1 MNNDVEKFGGKK
13 LIKIVLLAIAVF
25 VIGGI
30 GGVFS
35 DRYLL
40 PKISQHPFLSK
51 CAFLKKAN
59 ENVTVIEKTE
69 QVIVKEEDS
78 IGKIISRPSSA
89 MVNILSISKS
99 GLLKNGSGFVVTGD
113 GLIVTYLDSIIA
125 EDATYKI
132 FISDGSE
139 YDAELAGIDNYSNLV
154 YLRISKSNLPAISFI
169 NSDEVEAGKK
179 IIVLGNSAMQY
190 QNQLAMGIISS
201 PENTFNLAG
210 KTVSFSDKF
219 EGVLGIGADLS
230 DRFVGGPAV
239 DYNGDAIGLIGKIK
253 IDNQDKYFIIPANE
267 INRSI
272 GLVIGGKANERAK
285 LGVYYISLTKSYAAS
300 GKSSKEK
307 GALIFSPSGIQSL
320 AFLSGSNGEKAGLL
334 FGDIIISVDGKEVN
348 LDNSLAE
355 IVSRYQTGEKA
366 TLRILRAEKEMDIE
380 VSF

>member
-1 MNNDVEKFGGKK
+1 MNDNVEKFGGKK
-13 LIKIVLLAIAVF
+13 LIKIILFVIAIF

-40 PKISQHPFLSK
+40 PKISQYPFFSK

-78 IGKIISRPSSA
+78 IGRIISRPSSA
-89 MVNILSISKS
+89 MVNILSIGKS

-113 GLIVTYLDSIIA
+113 GLIVTYLDAIIA
-125 EDATYKI
+125 EDAAYKI

-139 YDAELAGIDNYSNLV
+139 YDAELAGIDDYSNLV
-154 YLRISKSNLPAISFI
+154 YLRISKSNLPTISFV
-169 NSDEVEAGKK
+169 NSDEIEAGKK

-230 DRFVGGPAV
+230 DRFIGGPAV

-272 GLVIGGKANERAK
+272 GLVINGKLKERAK
-285 LGVYYISLTKSYAAS
+285 LGIYYISLTKSYAAS

-320 AFLSGSNGEKAGLL
+320 AFLSESNGEKAGLL
-334 FGDIIISVDGKEVN
+334 LGDIIISVDGKEVN
-348 LDNSLAE
+348 PDNSLAE
-355 IVSRYQTGEKA
+355 IISRYQTGDKA
-366 TLRILRAEKEMDIE
+366 IFHILRFEKETDIE
-380 VSF
+380 VNF

>member
-113 GLIVTYLDSIIA
+113 GLIVTYLDAIIA

>member
-1 MNNDVEKFGGKK
+1 MDTLAVEQGTPRQLG
-13 LIKIVLLAIAVF
+13 LVAARHLAF
-25 VIGGI
+25 
-30 GGVFS
+30 
-35 DRYLL
+35 
-40 PKISQHPFLSK
+40 SK

-78 IGKIISRPSSA
+78 IGRIISRPSSA
-89 MVNILSISKS
+89 MVNILSIGKS

-113 GLIVTYLDSIIA
+113 GLIVTYLDAIIA
-125 EDATYKI
+125 EDAAYKI

-139 YDAELAGIDNYSNLV
+139 YDAELAGIDDYSNLV
-154 YLRISKSNLPAISFI
+154 YLRISKSNLPTISFV
-169 NSDEVEAGKK
+169 NSDEIEAGKK

-230 DRFVGGPAV
+230 DRFIGGPAV

-272 GLVIGGKANERAK
+272 GLVINGKLKERAK
-285 LGVYYISLTKSYAAS
+285 LGIYYISLTKSYAAS

-320 AFLSGSNGEKAGLL
+320 AFLSESNGEKAGLL
-334 FGDIIISVDGKEVN
+334 LGDIIISVDGKEVN
-348 LDNSLAE
+348 PDNSLAE
-355 IVSRYQTGEKA
+355 IISRYQTGDKA
-366 TLRILRAEKEMDIE
+366 IFHILRFEKETDIE
-380 VSF
+380 VNF

>member
-1 MNNDVEKFGGKK
+1 MNDNVEKFGGKK
-13 LIKIVLLAIAVF
+13 LIKIVLVVIAVF

-40 PKISQHPFLSK
+40 PKISQHPFFSK

-78 IGKIISRPSSA
+78 IGRIISRPSSA
-89 MVNILSISKS
+89 MVNILSVGKS

-113 GLIVTYLDSIIA
+113 GLIVTYLDAIIA

-139 YDAELAGIDNYSNLV
+139 YNAELAGIDDYSNLA
-154 YLRISKSNLPAISFI
+154 YFRISKSNLPAISFV

-179 IIVLGNSAMQY
+179 IIILGNSAMQY

-219 EGVLGIGADLS
+219 EGVLGVGADLS

-239 DYNGDAIGLIGKIK
+239 DYNGDALGLIGKIK

-272 GLVIGGKANERAK
+272 GLVIGGKLKERAK

-334 FGDIIISVDGKEVN
+334 LGDIIISVDGKEVN
-348 LDNSLAE
+348 PDNSLAE
-355 IVSRYQTGEKA
+355 IISRYQIGDKA
-366 TLRILRAEKEMDIE
+366 TLRILRAEKETDIE